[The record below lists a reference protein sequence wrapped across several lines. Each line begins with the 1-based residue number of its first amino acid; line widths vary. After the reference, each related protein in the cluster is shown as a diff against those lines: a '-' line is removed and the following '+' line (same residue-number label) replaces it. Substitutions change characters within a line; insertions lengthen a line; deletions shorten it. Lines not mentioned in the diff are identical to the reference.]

1 MNGFPGIIHAPPTR
15 HEPTALAHS
24 PARKHY
30 STEQF
35 FTLRKPTEKTQ
46 GVLRDVFKQNE
57 FTVRPGSRPKLRNYD
72 SAYTAEF
79 ADEEAASE
87 KFQADCEEMA
97 RLQDKLMA
105 RESHAL
111 LVIFQSIDGSGKDG
125 TIKAIAARLDPQG
138 CTAQN
143 FKKPSDMENKHDF
156 LWRFHQGIPERGRIT
171 FFNRSYYEEVIAPRV
186 RPERLEEQSLPT
198 RSKTG
203 NIWKRRMTEINN
215 FEQYLTDNGVVILKL
230 FLHLS
235 KEKQAERLL
244 ERTQEPEKRW
254 KFSPADMENR
264 ELWDEHVKA
273 HEEMLARTS
282 TKAAPWHIIPA
293 DHRWFTALA
302 VAELLVCRLRAL
314 KLRYPAIKGAD
325 KKEMEKS
332 RRRLT
337 RELKR

>member
-1 MNGFPGIIHAPPTR
+1 MDKK
-15 HEPTALAHS
+15 HE
-24 PARKHY
+24 
-30 STEQF
+30 F
-35 FTLRKPTEKTQ
+35 I
-46 GVLRDVFKQNE
+46 
-57 FTVRPGSRPKLRNYD
+57 VRPGSRPRLSNYD
-72 SAYTAEF
+72 AAYTGGF
-79 ADEEAASE
+79 AGEEEARE
-87 KFQADCEEMA
+87 KFRGDCAEMA

-105 RESHAL
+105 QESHAL
-111 LVIFQSIDGSGKDG
+111 LVILQSIDGSGKDG
-125 TIKAIAARLDPQG
+125 TIKTIAAGLDPQG

-143 FKKPSDMENKHDF
+143 FKKPSDIENKHDY
-156 LWRFHQGIPERGRIT
+156 LWRFHQGVPERGRIT

-186 RPERLEEQSLPT
+186 RPERLEEQGLPS
-198 RSKTG
+198 RSGTK

-230 FLHLS
+230 FLNLS
-235 KEKQAERLL
+235 KAKQAERLL
-244 ERTQEPEKRW
+244 ERTVEPSKKW
-254 KFSPADMENR
+254 KFSAADMENR
-264 ELWDEHVKA
+264 ALWDEHVRA
-273 HEEMLARTS
+273 HEDMLARTS

-302 VAELLVCRLRAL
+302 VADLLVCRLRAL